1 MPVYEQ
7 FYGLTAKPFSLLP
20 DPKFLFMRRKHEVA
34 MSILEY
40 AVSGDLALSVITG
53 EVGSGK
59 TTLVRELIGQLE
71 ETTTIGLI
79 SSTHSA
85 ADNLMQ
91 FVALAYDMP
100 FKGKE
105 KIDLYQ
111 DFTEFLIGEYTAGRQ
126 TLLIVDETQN
136 LNIAMLEEIRLL
148 TNINADDHTLIQL
161 LLVGQPELHQLLKRH
176 ELRQLAQRI
185 SVTANLAPLDE
196 KETANY
202 IRHRLITAGGD
213 PKLFHKNALRLIY
226 RNSGGIPRVVN
237 TLCDLALVYGYADR
251 KKKID
256 ALLIADIARDRID
269 TGLYGTELYDVQS
282 LRAADNARAL
292 ARKESLLEE
301 FDPSTAGSTLSELPA
316 DMTLDERNVVD
327 LVADGGSVEGV
338 VTVKRSS
345 QA

>member
-20 DPKFLFMRRKHEVA
+20 DPKYLFRSHQHEVA
-34 MSILEY
+34 LSILEY
-40 AVSGDLALSVITG
+40 ATGGDIALSVITG

-59 TTLVRELIGQLE
+59 TTLVRQLMGQLE

-79 SSTHSA
+79 SNTHSA

-105 KIDLYQ
+105 KIELYQ
-111 DFTEFLIGEYTAGRQ
+111 DFTEFLISQYTAGRR
-126 TLLIVDETQN
+126 TLLIVDEAQN
-136 LNIAMLEEIRLL
+136 LSVEMLEEIRLL
-148 TNINADDHTLIQL
+148 TNINADEHTLIQL

-185 SVTANLAPLDE
+185 SVTANLQPLDE
-196 KETANY
+196 KETVNY
-202 IRHRLITAGGD
+202 IRHRLTTVGGD
-213 PKLFHKNALRLIY
+213 PDLFHKNALRLIY
-226 RNSGGIPRVVN
+226 WNSGGIPRVIN

-251 KKKID
+251 KKEID

-269 TGLYGTELYDVQS
+269 TGLYGAEVYDMQS
-282 LRAADNARAL
+282 LQVTNDAGTPVRQKSLVHHADSAATGI
-292 ARKESLLEE
+292 S
-301 FDPSTAGSTLSELPA
+301 SSELPGA
-316 DMTLDERNVVD
+316 VTLDDRNIVG
-327 LVADGGSVEGV
+327 LVADDGKLLKGV
-338 VTVKRSS
+338 DGKKTS